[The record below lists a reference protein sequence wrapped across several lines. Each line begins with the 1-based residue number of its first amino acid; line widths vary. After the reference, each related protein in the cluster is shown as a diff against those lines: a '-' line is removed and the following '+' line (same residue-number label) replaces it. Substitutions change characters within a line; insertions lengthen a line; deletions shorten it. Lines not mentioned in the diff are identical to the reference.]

1 MQFQQKKFFIETFG
15 CQMNEFDS
23 ERIIFILENKGYI
36 KSGNPDEADII
47 LLNTCSVRE
56 KAENRLF
63 GHLGSFKALKI
74 KKPGLIICV
83 GGCTA
88 QSEGERLMSK
98 FPYID
103 IVFGTSNIGMLPGL
117 INDRF
122 VKNRSICNTGEL
134 PENFDYLY
142 DFKRQYDFK
151 ALLPIMV
158 GCNNF
163 CSYCIVPFV
172 RGRERSAEPE
182 QIINAVK
189 KLAGQGVIE
198 IMLLGQNVNSY
209 GKDLVNKSYGFGQ
222 LLRDI
227 SAVSGIKRIRFM
239 TSHPKDFTED
249 IIDAI
254 SENNNIM
261 KHIHL
266 PLQAGSDRI
275 LELMNRKYTSGK
287 YKELYYMIK
296 EKIPGCFITT
306 DIIAGFPGENEADF
320 LKTLEIV
327 RELRFN
333 RAFTFIYSQR
343 KGTSAAPMQDI
354 IPDDIKRTWFKKLL
368 DEQNR
373 ISLQENEK
381 LVGKKFEVLV
391 EGFSRRDYHLEG
403 RLENNLIVNFDGNS
417 DMTGKLID
425 VEITGAKSFYLTGKL
440 YDKQKRKSD

>member
-1 MQFQQKKFFIETFG
+1 MISKQKKFYIETFG

-23 ERIIFILENKGYI
+23 ERIIFILENEGFI
-36 KSGNPDEADII
+36 KSGNTDEADII

-63 GHLGSFKALKI
+63 GHLGSFKALKV

-88 QSEGERLMSK
+88 QSEGERLINK

-103 IVFGTSNIGMLPGL
+103 IVFGTSNIGMLPAL
-117 INDRF
+117 INERF
-122 VKNRSICNTGEL
+122 VKNCSICNTGEF
-134 PENFDYLY
+134 PGTFDYLY

-151 ALLPIMV
+151 ALIPIMV

-182 QIINAVK
+182 HIIKAIK
-189 KLAGQGVIE
+189 KLADQGVIE

-209 GKDLVNKSYGFGQ
+209 GKDLEDKSYGFGQ
-222 LLRDI
+222 LLRDV
-227 SAVSGIKRIRFM
+227 SAINGIKRIRFM

-254 SENNNIM
+254 SDNNNIM

-275 LELMNRKYTSGK
+275 LELMNRRYTIDK
-287 YKELYYMIK
+287 YKKLYYMIK

-306 DIIAGFPGENEADF
+306 DIIVGFPGENEADF
-320 LKTLEIV
+320 LKTLETV

-343 KGTSAAPMQDI
+343 KGTFAASIQDVV
-354 IPDDIKRTWFKKLL
+354 PDDIKRIWFRKLL
-368 DEQNR
+368 DEQNN

-391 EGFSRRDYHLEG
+391 EGFSTKDYHLEG
-403 RLENNLIVNFDGNS
+403 RLENNLIVNFNGNS
-417 DMTGKLID
+417 NMIGKLID
-425 VEITGAKSFYLTGKL
+425 IEITGAKSFYLTGRL
-440 YDKQKRKSD
+440 YDNRKRD